1 MKKISLLGALSLNTS
16 IPTPLMANTLNSSK
30 NNIENNSTTYRRWPQ
45 KEDPPFR
52 SPQEIDCKNER
63 QLIAFVTCS
72 WWF

>member
-1 MKKISLLGALSLNTS
+1 
-16 IPTPLMANTLNSSK
+16 MANTLNSSK